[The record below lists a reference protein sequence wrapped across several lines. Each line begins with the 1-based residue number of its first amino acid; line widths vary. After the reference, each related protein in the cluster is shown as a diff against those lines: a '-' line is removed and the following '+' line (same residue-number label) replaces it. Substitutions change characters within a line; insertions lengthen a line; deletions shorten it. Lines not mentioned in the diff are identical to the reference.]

1 MTTKLNRRAILAGTV
16 AMGGAMGAGLLAPGR
31 ARAQAFPTHPI
42 TLVVG
47 GAPGSVPDVLAR
59 LAAQHLGNQLG
70 PNVVV
75 ENRPG
80 AGGITAMQRL
90 TRASAD
96 GHTLG
101 LVTLSQAV
109 FNAYLFAN
117 LPYDPR
123 KDITPVARLSTS
135 CMAIAAH
142 PSLGASTLVE
152 LAAKARALPGKLFIG
167 TAPVGSPPHLV
178 ALLVQRALGIEA
190 TMVPFTTGPDGLQAL
205 LRNDIQVSIDGP
217 AIIAPHAKAG
227 AIKVLSVT
235 NATRVPALPEAPTIA
250 QAGFPAGQAE
260 TWLGLAAPA
269 GTNPAVVAKLN
280 DAANALRTVP
290 EFSTRLAE
298 LGFAPAQG
306 SPADFAAAIAA
317 DHTRW
322 GGLIRDAGIRI
333 E

>member
-1 MTTKLNRRAILAGTV
+1 MTRKLHRRAILAGSAAIGV
-16 AMGGAMGAGLLAPGR
+16 GLFAPR
-31 ARAQAFPTHPI
+31 QARAQVFPAHPI

-59 LAAQHLGNQLG
+59 LAAQHLAGQLG

-80 AGGITAMQRL
+80 AGGVTAMQRL
-90 TRASAD
+90 TRAAAD

-123 KDITPVARLSTS
+123 KDITPVARLSSS
-135 CMAIAAH
+135 CMAIATH
-142 PSLGASTLVE
+142 PSLGVATLTE
-152 LAAKARALPGKLFIG
+152 LAAKVRAAPGKLFIG

-190 TMVPFTTGPDGLQAL
+190 TMVPFTTGPDGLRAL
-205 LRNDIQVSIDGP
+205 LRNDVQVFIDGP
-217 AIIAPHAKAG
+217 AIITPHVRAG
-227 AIKVLSVT
+227 AVRVLAVT
-235 NATRVPALPEAPTIA
+235 NAARIPALPDIPTIA
-250 QAGFPAGQAE
+250 QAGFPAGEAE

-269 GTNPAVVAKLN
+269 GTSPAIVGKLN
-280 DAANALRTVP
+280 DAANALRTIP
-290 EFSTRLAE
+290 DFATRLAE

-306 SPADFAAAIAA
+306 SATDFAAVIAA

-322 GGLIRDAGIRI
+322 GGIIREAGIRI